1 MALVIPTLQGQIV
14 NALKKA
20 QKAPSTEAGNQI
32 LATEL
37 AKAIDAY
44 IKSGDVNTTT
54 TGVGIVAPGQLVVTA
69 GSPSAQ
75 AGATTS
81 PGTSTT
87 TGAGIGKVT

>member
-44 IKSGDVNTTT
+44 IKSGTVTTAVT
-54 TGVGIVAPGQLVVTA
+54 TAVTGVGGLYPGPVT
-69 GSPSAQ
+69 G
-75 AGATTS
+75 
-81 PGTSTT
+81 
-87 TGAGIGKVT
+87 TGAGAGTGNVT

>member
-1 MALVIPTLQGQIV
+1 MALVLPTLQGQIV

-44 IKSGDVNTTT
+44 IKTGTVTTVVNT
-54 TGVGIVAPGQLVVTA
+54 VVAPGQLVVTA
-69 GSPSAQ
+69 GSPAAQ

-81 PGTSTT
+81 PGTG
-87 TGAGIGKVT
+87 TGAGTGNIT